1 MGKMEDTVGYARG
14 GKEEQEEKAE
24 VWAWLGQEL
33 QQARSMDKEVGCESA
48 WVQEVGTCKVPNP
61 MDEGRRRKKK
71 SPYDESYYP
80 AFRDILPIILLRFL
94 NHMTR
99 SLF

>member
-1 MGKMEDTVGYARG
+1 MLLRVIEGETLRGTLEIAVGKMEDTVGYARG
-14 GKEEQEEKAE
+14 GKEEQEKKAE
-24 VWAWLGQEL
+24 MWAWLGQEL

-71 SPYDESYYP
+71 SV
-80 AFRDILPIILLRFL
+80 
-94 NHMTR
+94 
-99 SLF
+99 